1 MEKGGS
7 KGRQSGVHV
16 SSLQSRTCRDTRR
29 PHFFHGST
37 VGLDCVMPVIKS
49 PLLDDHRGDEGEPL
63 LQPCMAYPPAGFAC
77 VDMTAAPLVLSI
89 HALPVALP

>member
-7 KGRQSGVHV
+7 KGRRSGVQG
-16 SSLQSRTCRDTRR
+16 SSLQSRARRDIPR

-37 VGLDCVMPVIKS
+37 VGLDCVMPVLKS
-49 PLLDDHRGDEGEPL
+49 PLLDDHTADEGVFL
-63 LQPCMAYPPAGFAC
+63 FQPCTAYPPAGFAC